1 MLFGVRT
8 TIGQEKIVSDI
19 IQSKLKSE
27 GEEIYSIAIIDSLRG
42 YILIEAPN
50 EAEVKKLIY
59 KAPHIRG
66 LVKGQMKIEE
76 IQHFLEVKPL
86 TAGIERGDTVELT
99 SGAFKGERARVIRV
113 DSGKDKITVEIIE
126 AVVPIPVTVDASSVR
141 IVAKQK

>member
-19 IQSKLKSE
+19 LQSKLKSE

-42 YILIEAPN
+42 YLLIEAPN

-66 LVKGQMKIEE
+66 LVKGQMNIDE

-113 DSGKDKITVEIIE
+113 DPGKDKITVEIIE
-126 AVVPIPVTVDASSVR
+126 AVVPIPVTVNASSVR

>member
-42 YILIEAPN
+42 YLLIEAPN

-99 SGAFKGERARVIRV
+99 SGAFRGERARVIRV
-113 DSGKDKITVEIIE
+113 DPGKDKITVEIIE
-126 AVVPIPVTVDASSVR
+126 AVVPIPVTVNASSVR